1 MLVLARRK
9 NEAIKIGPDITITVL
24 RIKGKAVKLGIEA
37 PGNVWVVRAE
47 LLGRSGEPRCD
58 TDAPTAAPENDCGS
72 QGPPGDARPTPD
84 SDCPPMA
91 KTSLRTRRG
100 ASCATRR
107 RSRLARRGRAVPA
120 LF

>member
-1 MLVLARRK
+1 MLVLARRT

-37 PGNVWVVRAE
+37 PGNVLVVRAE
-47 LLGRSGEPRCD
+47 LLGRSGKPRYD
-58 TDAPTAAPENDCGS
+58 TDAPPAAPENDWGS
-72 QGPPGDARPTPD
+72 QGPPADTRPASD

-91 KTSLRTRRG
+91 KTSLRTDRG
-100 ASCATRR
+100 ASCAIRR

-120 LF
+120 IF